1 MPVQCRA
8 VCGVSSVAC
17 ADIRGATLS
26 ANFGPVLCWRRF
38 SGRSEVLES
47 ERYRSNRVNRAATYA
62 TAIVVAHLLVNIA
75 HGLGHRE
82 LRIGL
87 PVCGSVFVIVVVLVC
102 PLLAMALVWTTKKRI
117 GLILLSLS
125 MFGSLLF
132 GFYHHFLVASPDHVR
147 LQPASAWGIAFV
159 LTAYGLLITEAIG
172 AYIGIHFLW
181 IARGTSSKVVKT

>member
-1 MPVQCRA
+1 MNR
-8 VCGVSSVAC
+8 
-17 ADIRGATLS
+17 S
-26 ANFGPVLCWRRF
+26 AKYV
-38 SGRSEVLES
+38 
-47 ERYRSNRVNRAATYA
+47 

-75 HGLGHRE
+75 HGLAHRE
-82 LRIGL
+82 LRVGL
-87 PVCGSVFVIVVVLVC
+87 DPPALIFIIVVVLVS

-132 GFYHHFLVASPDHVR
+132 SFYHHFLVASPDHVC
-147 LQPASAWGIAFV
+147 LQPASAWGIAFI

-172 AYIGIHFLW
+172 AYVGIHFLW